1 MIEQGLIE
9 QGLIEQGFIEQGFI
23 EQGLIEQGLI
33 EQLKLL
39 IPANESTLKVSYAM
53 LEQELKLSK
62 KEIKA
67 NLRELVR
74 QRKISIDGNC
84 ISIAGYQTKRC
95 TIPEQIKKQ
104 VFAKF
109 KNRCAYCGDRLTL
122 DTRTIDH
129 IVPLSK
135 GGSNYITNFF
145 PACTHCNTLKSSL
158 SLRDFKVQLRVEM
171 FYFEQLINT
180 RLY

>member
-1 MIEQGLIE
+1 MQGL
-9 QGLIEQGFIEQGFI
+9 L
-23 EQGLIEQGLI
+23 

-39 IPANESTLKVSYAM
+39 IPVNESSLQFSYVM
-53 LEQELKLSK
+53 LERELNIPK

-67 NLRELVR
+67 NIRELIN
-74 QRKISIDGNC
+74 QGKIVIEGNRL
-84 ISIAGYQTKRC
+84 IIVGYQSKRC
-95 TIPEQIKKQ
+95 NIPEHIKKQ
-104 VFAKF
+104 VYKKF
-109 KNRCAYCGDRLTL
+109 NNRCAYCGEKLTP

-129 IVPLSK
+129 IVPLSE

-145 PACTHCNTLKSSL
+145 PACIYCNTLKASL
-158 SLRDFKVQLRVEM
+158 SLKNFKVLLRVEM

>member
-1 MIEQGLIE
+1 MQGL
-9 QGLIEQGFIEQGFI
+9 L
-23 EQGLIEQGLI
+23 

-39 IPANESTLKVSYAM
+39 IPENESSLRFSYVM
-53 LEQELKLSK
+53 LARELNIPE

-67 NLRELVR
+67 NIRELVN
-74 QRKISIDGNC
+74 QGKIVIEGNRL
-84 ISIAGYQTKRC
+84 SIAGCQSKRC
-95 TIPEQIKKQ
+95 TIPEHIKKQ
-104 VFAKF
+104 IYK
-109 KNRCAYCGDRLTL
+109 KCNNRCAYCGEKLTL
-122 DTRTIDH
+122 ETRTIDH
-129 IVPLSK
+129 IVPLSE

-145 PACTHCNTLKSSL
+145 PACTYCNALKASL

>member
-1 MIEQGLIE
+1 MQVL
-9 QGLIEQGFIEQGFI
+9 L
-23 EQGLIEQGLI
+23 

-39 IPANESTLKVSYAM
+39 IPANESSLQFSYEM
-53 LEQELKLSK
+53 LERVLNIPK

-67 NLRELVR
+67 NIRELVN
-74 QRKISIDGNC
+74 QGKIEIEGNSL
-84 ISIAGYQTKRC
+84 IIVGYQAKRC
-95 TIPEQIKKQ
+95 NIPEHIKEQ
-104 VFAKF
+104 VYKKF
-109 KNRCAYCGDRLTL
+109 NNRCAYCGEKLTP

-129 IVPLSK
+129 IVPLSE

-145 PACTHCNTLKSSL
+145 PACIYCNTLKASL
-158 SLRDFKVQLRVEM
+158 SLKNFKVLLRVEM

>member
-1 MIEQGLIE
+1 MQGL
-9 QGLIEQGFIEQGFI
+9 L
-23 EQGLIEQGLI
+23 

-39 IPANESTLKVSYAM
+39 IPENESSLRFSYVM
-53 LEQELKLSK
+53 LARELNIPE

-67 NLRELVR
+67 NIRELVN
-74 QRKISIDGNC
+74 QGKIVIEGNRL
-84 ISIAGYQTKRC
+84 SIAGYQSKRC
-95 TIPEQIKKQ
+95 TIPEHIKKQ
-104 VFAKF
+104 IYK
-109 KNRCAYCGDRLTL
+109 KCNNRCAYCGEKLTL
-122 DTRTIDH
+122 ETRTIDH
-129 IVPLSK
+129 IVPLSE

-145 PACTHCNTLKSSL
+145 PACKNCNALKSSL

>member
-1 MIEQGLIE
+1 
-9 QGLIEQGFIEQGFI
+9 
-23 EQGLIEQGLI
+23 
-33 EQLKLL
+33 
-39 IPANESTLKVSYAM
+39 M
-53 LEQELKLSK
+53 LERELKLPK

-67 NLRELVR
+67 NIRELVS
-74 QRKISIDGNC
+74 QHKITIDGNC
-84 ISIAGYQTKRC
+84 IIINGYQTRRC

-109 KNRCAYCGDRLTL
+109 KNRCAYCGDRLTPE
-122 DTRTIDH
+122 TRTIDH
-129 IVPLSK
+129 IIPLSE

-145 PACTHCNTLKSSL
+145 PACTQCNTLKSSL